1 MEQFFLDSLEVV
13 KKEIIA
19 NRAKYLQDAAAMYH
33 KKMLDA
39 HASKGEYPKVR
50 TFKTSDAS
58 TNSVY
63 SDLKAAEAW

>member
-1 MEQFFLDSLEVV
+1 MEQFFLDSLETV

-19 NRAKYLQDAAAMYH
+19 NRSKYLKDAAAMYH
-33 KKMLDA
+33 KRMLDA
-39 HASKGEYPKVR
+39 HATKGDYPKVR
-50 TFKTSDAS
+50 TFKASDMS